1 MDNKEIQWRGT
12 TSIVQRLFPSAFDS
26 IPNYILEGAR
36 QRGLALHDALESF
49 FETGDYE
56 LEFEY
61 QNLMNMFEEF
71 YEKYQPEML
80 ESELEVRD
88 ESIAVRGRL
97 DNIMRM
103 KDGRVLLTDFKFT
116 YDLNLPYVEIQLSIY
131 KMLVESMELDYKID
145 GIAVLHIN
153 KDGWEFH
160 ELDYRPDIVE
170 ALLTLDTYL
179 QEKGKKRKWQT
190 YITT

>member
-1 MDNKEIQWRGT
+1 MKEIQWRGT
-12 TSIVQRLFPSAFDS
+12 TSIVQRLFPTAFDS
-26 IPNYILEGAR
+26 IPNYILEAAR

-71 YEKYQPEML
+71 YKEYQPEML
-80 ESELEVRD
+80 ASELEVRD

-103 KDGRVLLTDFKFT
+103 KDGRVLLADFKFT
-116 YDLNLPYVEIQLSIY
+116 YELNLPYVELQLSIY
-131 KMLVESMELDYKID
+131 KMLVEAMDLDFEID

-153 KDGWEFH
+153 KEGWKFH
-160 ELDYRPDIVE
+160 ELEFRPDIVE
-170 ALLTLDTYL
+170 SLLKLDDYL
-179 QEKGKKRKWQT
+179 QDKGVKRK
-190 YITT
+190 

>member
-1 MDNKEIQWRGT
+1 MKDIQWRGT
-12 TSIVQRLFPSAFDS
+12 TSIVQRLFPTAFDS
-26 IPNYILEGAR
+26 IPGYILEGAR

-61 QNLMNMFEEF
+61 QNLMDMFEEF
-71 YEKYQPEML
+71 YKEYQPEML
-80 ESELEVRD
+80 ASELEVRD
-88 ESIAVRGRL
+88 PERQVRGRL

-103 KDGRVLLTDFKFT
+103 KDGRILLTDFKFT
-116 YDLNLPYVEIQLSIY
+116 FDLNVPYVELQLSIY
-131 KMLVESMELDYKID
+131 KMLVEAMELDFDID

-160 ELDYRPDIVE
+160 ELEFRPDIVE
-170 ALLTLDTYL
+170 ALFTLDNYL
-179 QEKGKKRKWQT
+179 QEKGKKRK
-190 YITT
+190 